1 MMAFQAPMTY
11 SLRGLKQRNQKFIER
26 MRSMTIE
33 KRIVTAL
40 MGMALV
46 ISAGSLPLLAQEP
59 AAKKAVE
66 KQDKA
71 APAPAPAVKKKAD
84 PSRRVP
90 DYFGQIGLTPE
101 QRESIY
107 KLRKT
112 HHEKI
117 DALKKEIADHEN
129 KSLDECEALLTDTQ
143 KKLLDN
149 LRTSSTRTTRAAD
162 PAKSPK

>member
-1 MMAFQAPMTY
+1 MMI
-11 SLRGLKQRNQKFIER
+11 G
-26 MRSMTIE
+26 
-33 KRIVTAL
+33 KRIVTTL
-40 MGMALV
+40 VGLGLV
-46 ISAGSLPLLAQEP
+46 ISAGSLPLLAQDP

-66 KQDKA
+66 KQDKT
-71 APAPAPAVKKKAD
+71 APAPTPDVKKKAD

-117 DALKKEIADHEN
+117 DALKKEILDEEA
-129 KSLDECEALLTDTQ
+129 KSLGECKALLTDTQ
-143 KKLLDN
+143 KKLYEN
-149 LRTSSTRTTRAAD
+149 LRSAGTRTTRAAAD
-162 PAKSPK
+162 PVK